1 MVAWS
6 YLSLCLPTGPRPI
19 QLSVFTRQSTHTHVN
34 ICINGSLLFIQFY
47 RLVKPKNMLFFSEAY
62 FSEDVSCVVPDSEK

>member
-1 MVAWS
+1 M
-6 YLSLCLPTGPRPI
+6 
-19 QLSVFTRQSTHTHVN
+19 N